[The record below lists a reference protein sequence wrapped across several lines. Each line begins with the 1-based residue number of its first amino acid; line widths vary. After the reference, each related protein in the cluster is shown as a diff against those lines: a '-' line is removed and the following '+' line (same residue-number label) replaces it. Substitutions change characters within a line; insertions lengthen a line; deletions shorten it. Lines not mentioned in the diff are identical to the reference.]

1 MTETDKRTNPQV
13 QRTQELMLDA
23 ASVLLSGG
31 GAESVTHLRV
41 AEEAGVARAT
51 VYRHWPNRGDI
62 LVDLLRR
69 GADQNLVSPDSE
81 LPIIQ
86 RLTGGLRIAAAA
98 LSGDSGQALSAMIG
112 LAEWDEA
119 VAGALEQ
126 IVDFGPGML
135 RSVLAEAVGRGEL
148 AAGTDVELLADRLI
162 GPLILRRLL
171 YREEITDTYVDQL
184 IAVTLSPHLP
194 S

>member
-81 LPIIQ
+81 LPIAQ
-86 RLTGGLRIAAAA
+86 RLTGGLRIASAA

-148 AAGTDVELLADRLI
+148 APDTDVELLADRLI